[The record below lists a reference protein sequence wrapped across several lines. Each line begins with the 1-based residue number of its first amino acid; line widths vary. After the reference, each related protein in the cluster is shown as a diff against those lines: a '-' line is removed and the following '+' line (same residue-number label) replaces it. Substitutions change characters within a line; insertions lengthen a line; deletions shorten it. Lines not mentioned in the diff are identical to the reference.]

1 MAARNVLLTH
11 DEKAKIADFGLSTR
25 IYIHTTERKGSK
37 QNMIPFRWAALEVL
51 TKGTAIIEYSDVWS
65 FGILVWEIFHLGA
78 AIPYGDN
85 NDYEEVIKFLKNG
98 SRLGQPPLCPQYVY
112 NLMLECWMENH
123 LYRPTFCQLK
133 NQLSNFDKFRDV
145 TKGTTGTTSVT
156 PKNSY
161 TTLTLSQPGGVDL
174 QSTT

>member
-37 QNMIPFRWAALEVL
+37 QNMVPFRWAAFEVL
-51 TKGTAIIEYSDVWS
+51 TKGTTIIEYSDVWS
-65 FGILVWEIFHLGA
+65 FGVLVWEIFHLGA

-85 NDYEEVIKFLKNG
+85 DCEEIIKFLKNG

-112 NLMLECWMENH
+112 DLMAGCWTEN
-123 LYRPTFCQLK
+123 YNRRPTFLQLK
-133 NQLSNFDKFRDV
+133 
-145 TKGTTGTTSVT
+145 TKLCDFIRHGFSIISSLWQ
-156 PKNSY
+156 KIH
-161 TTLTLSQPGGVDL
+161 
-174 QSTT
+174 

>member
-11 DEKAKIADFGLSTR
+11 DQKAKIADFGLSTR

-37 QNMIPFRWAALEVL
+37 RNMIPFQWAAFEVL
-51 TKGTAIIEYSDVWS
+51 TKGTTIIEYSDVWS
-65 FGILVWEIFHLGA
+65 FGVLIWEIFHLGA

-112 NLMLECWMENH
+112 DLMLECWMENH
-123 LYRPTFCQLK
+123 LYRPKFLQLK
-133 NQLSNFDKFRDV
+133 NQLKTFEKRSNV
-145 TKGTTGTTSVT
+145 
-156 PKNSY
+156 
-161 TTLTLSQPGGVDL
+161 
-174 QSTT
+174 QSTI